1 MHEVQTGMI
10 MPTDQ
15 NHGEGGGVGLL
26 AEVQADD
33 VAHQPVPNSGFTSM
47 EIAAA
52 TISASK
58 TASSVCSKLQQYSW
72 RYAHAGMARRSS

>member
-1 MHEVQTGMI
+1 VYEIQTGMI

-26 AEVQADD
+26 AEVQAD
-33 VAHQPVPNSGFTSM
+33 VAHQPVPNSGFTST

-52 TISASK
+52 TISVSK
-58 TASSVCSKLQQYSW
+58 TASSVCSKLQRYSW
-72 RYAHAGMARRSS
+72 RYAHADMARRSS